1 MKFPYIPIKRQ
12 YWAEAVIKY
21 LLLFA
26 VFSAF
31 NYWVLQHFFSFGQSI
46 LLSVLSAW
54 KECGVWLEA
63 RQKRIFRVQPFSLSI
78 FPNWQAICEDF
89 KIQDLSNLTPST
101 PSVAEDDKKK
111 CERID
116 LTFLRGELGKSEI
129 LYYREGFHTDVH
141 LSEYGPS
148 KGVYVSFRRVRD
160 GYALGLERAG
170 VNSSVATIPFQEF
183 YPYDVDEDESPRLA
197 RKVVANRETAR
208 QEFGWKAADSCAGE
222 KITHKYCEVY
232 HREI

>member
-1 MKFPYIPIKRQ
+1 MKFPYVPIKRQ
-12 YWAEAVIKY
+12 YWTEALIKY

-46 LLSVLSAW
+46 LLAVLSAW

-89 KIQDLSNLTPST
+89 KLQDLSTPST
-101 PSVAEDDKKK
+101 QSVTEDDRKK

-116 LTFLRGELGKSEI
+116 LTFLRGEAGKHEI
-129 LYYREGFHTDVH
+129 IYYGGGFHTKVH
-141 LSEYGPS
+141 YSINGPE
-148 KGVYVSFRRVRD
+148 KGTFIGVRRVQD
-160 GYALGLERAG
+160 GYALELHQAG
-170 VNSSVATIPFQEF
+170 IPKSIATIPFQEF
-183 YPYDVDEDESPRLA
+183 YVYDINEDEGYNLA
-197 RKVVANRETAR
+197 RKVCANREVAR
-208 QEFGWKAADSCAGE
+208 SEFEWKAADSYAGE